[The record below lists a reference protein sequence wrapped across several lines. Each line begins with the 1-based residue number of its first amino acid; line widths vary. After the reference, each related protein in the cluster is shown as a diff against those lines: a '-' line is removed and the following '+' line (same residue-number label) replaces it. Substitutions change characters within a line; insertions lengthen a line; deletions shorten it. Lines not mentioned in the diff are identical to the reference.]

1 MPSPNL
7 MAAALTRRTSHA
19 RIMVLGNAIAI
30 RGNPLRVAEEIAM
43 LDLGRAGGWTPGSCA
58 ASAGSTSGIRSTR

>member
-7 MAAALTRRTSHA
+7 MAAALARRTAQA
-19 RIMVLGNAIAI
+19 RIMVLGNAIGI

-43 LDLGRAGGWTPGSCA
+43 LDLT
-58 ASAGSTSGIRSTR
+58 